1 MDQHAAMEHN
11 GESPNEQSADDS
23 RVRRALRKINPDFV
37 RRGAKRVTEKDVEE
51 IVEKADTIER
61 RFNRDGPMGRLV
73 EDGQLLLSLIK
84 DCWHK
89 EYRHV
94 PRWTLAAVAFSLL
107 YVLNPMDL
115 IPDVLPGI
123 GLIDDAAV
131 LSLTL
136 LMVEQDLY
144 DYKAWKEQQSAEDD
158 ATVTEASEDATP

>member
-1 MDQHAAMEHN
+1 MEHN
-11 GESPNEQSADDS
+11 TDNSKSSTDES

-37 RRGAKRVTEKDVEE
+37 KKGAKRVTEKDVAE

-73 EDGQLLLSLIK
+73 EDGQLFLSLVK
-84 DCWHK
+84 DYWRR

-94 PRWTLAAVAFSLL
+94 PRWTLTAVVFTLL

-115 IPDVLPGI
+115 IPDALPGI
-123 GLIDDAAV
+123 GLVDDAAV
-131 LSLTL
+131 LSVAL

-144 DYKAWKEQQSAEDD
+144 DYKGWKTQQDEHPDALDESESSTDD
-158 ATVTEASEDATP
+158 AGITTS

>member
-1 MDQHAAMEHN
+1 MD
-11 GESPNEQSADDS
+11 ESTPQSEQTPDDS
-23 RVRRALRKINPDFV
+23 RVRKALRKINPDFV
-37 RRGAKRVTEKDVEE
+37 KKGAKRVTESDVAE

-73 EDGQLLLSLIK
+73 EDGQLFLSLVK
-84 DCWHK
+84 DYWRR

-94 PRWTLAAVAFSLL
+94 PRWTLTAVAFSLL

-115 IPDVLPGI
+115 IPDALPGV
-123 GLIDDAAV
+123 GLVDDAAV

-144 DYKAWKEQQSAEDD
+144 DYKRWKAQQNVDRGALRKGSDD
-158 ATVTEASEDATP
+158 ASDRGVTTS